1 MVLWMACQTEI
12 VWSNDDGACVA
23 VIGDQMEVVWSD
35 RRSLC
40 ARLWGCLG
48 E

>member
-12 VWSNDDGACVA
+12 VWSDDNGACVA
-23 VIGDQMEVVWSD
+23 VMGDRMEVVWSD

-40 ARLWGCLG
+40 AQLLGCLG